1 MLEWGELRRRRG
13 IAAFVTGLAVV
24 ALLAPLRPAVS
35 PETSIGLLLGVA
47 AVLEWLHGQRRPTL
61 PERMAAWRE
70 GTVTLV
76 MAVLLLSAPLLS
88 GSALVVFLAAQ
99 FIWEGVRRL
108 SHAWA
113 RPDPA
118 KRRRRLLIGT
128 LDVLAAV
135 GMLLLLRANTAVAWT
150 VATAAAIRLA
160 EIARRLATARVISAD
175 LAGDSLIED
184 LQLSDIAE
192 VKAVGDQ
199 LEVEAAVRAP
209 IDRGWVIAFLITLF
223 AIHAGRMGGSWSL
236 SGSLGPVTAV
246 LGDVVVAILF
256 TMGITL
262 PLHLVLQR
270 VSQPLERR
278 AWRWW
283 VQAAPLT
290 RRGQLACATV
300 HRLLLARLRSEMQ
313 WQVARLS
320 IPGALGRGVR
330 LGLPVAAIIAATVPV
345 WGMSWYF
352 DTENWAAGIYNSW
365 AETRTDDWREAMVRA
380 VRNRNP
386 QAGGD
391 TADFSVSP
399 PGLAGD
405 VPFSFIV
412 IGDTG
417 EGDASQHVLRDQLL
431 TVAARDDV
439 RFVVVSS
446 DVVYPTGAMRDYENK
461 FWLPFKGVTKPVY
474 AIPGNHDWYDALE
487 GFNAT
492 FLTPEAARAAISA
505 RVDADLNISTTT
517 ADRIDQLIGSAAR
530 LRMEYGVPTGF
541 QRAPFF
547 DVQTDDF
554 ALIAVDTGIVK
565 RVDPEQEHWL
575 GAALARAR
583 GKMIVAVLGH
593 PFYAGG
599 YDQRPGFEDFAR
611 LYDRLKASGVAMVM
625 AGDTHDLEHY
635 TEPPDASGHAL
646 QHLVNGGGG
655 AYLSFG
661 ASLAWPPEPALGAW
675 AYYPSSAVV
684 IDKIEAQT
692 PWWKRPAWWWTRSFD
707 AWPFSAEWLSAIFDY
722 NSAPFFQSF
731 VEVRVAR
738 EGLVVRPYGVH
749 GRLRWRDLDRSAAG
763 PPAAMADDFVE
774 WTAARPPAGVAA
786 APRVPRGAAAVR

>member
-13 IAAFVTGLAVV
+13 IAAFITLLAGV

-35 PETSIGLLLGVA
+35 PETSIGLLLGIA
-47 AVLEWLHGQRRPTL
+47 AVLEWLHGQRRPTTA
-61 PERMAAWRE
+61 ERLGAWRE
-70 GTVTLV
+70 GAVTLG
-76 MAVLLLSAPLLS
+76 MAILLVSAPLLS
-88 GSALVVFLAAQ
+88 GGALIVFLAAQ
-99 FIWEGVRRL
+99 FLWEGVRRL
-108 SHAWA
+108 SHAFS

-118 KRRRRLLIGT
+118 KRRRRLVVGS
-128 LDVLAAV
+128 LDVLAGV
-135 GMLLLLRANTAVAWT
+135 GILFLLRANTAVAWI
-150 VATAAAIRLA
+150 VAVAAAIRLL
-160 EIARRLATARVISAD
+160 EIARRLASARVISAE
-175 LAGDSLIED
+175 LAGDSLIDE
-184 LQLSDIAE
+184 LHLSDIPQ
-192 VKAVGDQ
+192 VKGVGDQ
-199 LEVEAAVRAP
+199 LEVEAALRAP
-209 IDRGWVIAFLITLF
+209 IDRGWVIAFLLTLL
-223 AIHAGRMGGSWSL
+223 AIHAGRMGGALSL
-236 SGSLGPVTAV
+236 SGALGPVTAV
-246 LGDVVVAILF
+246 LGDVVVAVLF

-262 PLHLVLQR
+262 PLHLLVQR

-283 VQAAPLT
+283 VDCAPDT
-290 RRGQLACATV
+290 RFSRLCHGSV

-365 AETRTDDWREAMVRA
+365 AETRTDDWRQAMVSA
-380 VRNRNP
+380 VRTR
-386 QAGGD
+386 
-391 TADFSVSP
+391 TASTGADGNDFSVSP
-399 PGLAGD
+399 PGVEGAGS
-405 VPFSFIV
+405 FSFIV

-431 TVAARDDV
+431 SVASRDDV
-439 RFVVVSS
+439 RFVVLSS
-446 DVVYPTGAMRDYENK
+446 DVVYPTGAMRDYEHK
-461 FWLPFKGVTKPVY
+461 FWLPFKGVTKPVF

-492 FLTPEAARAAISA
+492 FLTPDAAATAMSA
-505 RVDADLNISTTT
+505 RVDADLNVSTTT
-517 ADRIDQLIGSAAR
+517 SERIEQLIGTAAQ
-530 LRMEYGVPTGF
+530 LRREYGVPTGF

-547 DVQTDDF
+547 EVQTDGF

-565 RVDPEQEHWL
+565 RVDPEEERWL
-575 GAALARAR
+575 EGALARAR
-583 GKMIVAVLGH
+583 GKLILAVLGH

-599 YDQRPGFEDFAR
+599 HDQRPGFDDFAR
-611 LYDRLKASGVAMVM
+611 LYGLLKASGVAVVM

-646 QHLVNGGGG
+646 QHVVNGGGG

-661 ASLAWPPEPALGAW
+661 SSLAWPPEPALGDW

-684 IDKIEAQT
+684 VDKIETQT
-692 PWWKRPAWWWTRSFD
+692 PWWKRPAWWWTRSMD
-707 AWPFSAEWLSAIFDY
+707 AWPFSAEWLSAVFDY
-722 NSAPFFQSF
+722 NTAPFFQSF
-731 VEVRVAR
+731 VEVRVEPDR
-738 EGLVVRPYGVH
+738 LVMRPYGVH

-763 PPAAMADDFVE
+763 RPAPSPDAFVE
-774 WTAARPPAGVAA
+774 WTAARRAA
-786 APRVPRGAAAVR
+786 LGAASR